1 MCILYFI
8 LYFILSPSGARLRD
22 TQINS
27 MTTLAARSGTFAAL
41 VLGLFISACG
51 TQGVRLSETDRS
63 NLAKQPSIQVLHYET
78 ALPEI
83 KRGGKLL
90 PPSAFEVR
98 RHAAAD
104 PAALIAQSFSRLLGK
119 KQKLKNLRVEPRHLP
134 RPVAKNAGG
143 YREQYRRGL
152 VLELWVEEW
161 SFSPLP
167 ANTRTYLM
175 TIGARGRLAHV
186 VDGRVLWSTGH
197 CSVGGSTASNRSM
210 RLAATELTRGTR
222 LRKLL
227 AMARD
232 ECARQLMRDFDERS
246 EADKR

>member
-1 MCILYFI
+1 M
-8 LYFILSPSGARLRD
+8 
-22 TQINS
+22 
-27 MTTLAARSGTFAAL
+27 
-41 VLGLFISACG
+41 
-51 TQGVRLSETDRS
+51 
-63 NLAKQPSIQVLHYET
+63 
-78 ALPEI
+78 
-83 KRGGKLL
+83 
-90 PPSAFEVR
+90 R

-119 KQKLKNLRVEPRHLP
+119 KQKLKNLRVEPRHLL

-152 VLELWVEEW
+152 VLELWVQEW

-175 TIGARGRLAHV
+175 TIGARGRLADV

-197 CSVGGSTASNRSM
+197 CSVGGGTASNRDF

-246 EADKR
+246 EASKR

>member
-8 LYFILSPSGARLRD
+8 SLPFGVFFRNATFNHAMKTP
-22 TQINS
+22 
-27 MTTLAARSGTFAAL
+27 AARTGTTVAL

-51 TQGVRLSETDRS
+51 TQGVRLSETDRT
-63 NLAKQPSIQVLHYET
+63 NLTKQPSIQVLHYET

-83 KRGGKLL
+83 KRGSKLL

-104 PAALIAQSFSRLLGK
+104 PVVLIAQSFSRLFGK
-119 KQKLKNLRVEPRHLP
+119 KQKLQNLRVESRHLP
-134 RPVAKNAGG
+134 RPVAKNASI

-167 ANTRTYLM
+167 TNTRTYLM
-175 TIGARGRLAHV
+175 TIGARGRLADV

-197 CSVGGSTASNRSM
+197 CNVGGSTASNRDF

-227 AMARD
+227 SMARD
-232 ECARQLMRDFDERS
+232 ECARQLMRDFDVRS
-246 EADKR
+246 ESGKR